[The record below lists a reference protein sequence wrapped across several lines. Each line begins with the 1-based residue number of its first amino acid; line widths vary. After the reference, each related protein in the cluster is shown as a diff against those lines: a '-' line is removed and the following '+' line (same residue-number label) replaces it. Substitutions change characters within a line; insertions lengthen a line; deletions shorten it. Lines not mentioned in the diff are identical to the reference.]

1 MSPRYGSLVSPGRK
15 PPTERQSMA
24 GSNFN
29 LEEYE
34 TVESRLRR
42 LYEKYPTARLLTDVI
57 YQDDRRFIV
66 RTELYLELDDPRPM
80 ATGHAE
86 EIVGAG
92 FVNKTSA
99 LENCETS
106 SIGRCLSNSILML
119 DAPVGKRPSAEEM
132 QKVERYKAEPRKPVT
147 KKITFTADQLKLAE
161 AAMETVAVMT
171 DKDKLRELWTGSAE
185 ILEAPVNGTT
195 LKDVINKRAAELS
208 A

>member
-1 MSPRYGSLVSPGRK
+1 
-15 PPTERQSMA
+15 MA
-24 GSNFN
+24 GNYS

-42 LYEKYPTARLLTDVI
+42 LYQKYPTARLLTDVI
-57 YQDDRRFIV
+57 YQDDRRFVV
-66 RTELYLELDDPRPM
+66 RAELYLELDDPRPM

-106 SIGRCLSNSILML
+106 AIGRCLSNSILML
-119 DAPVGKRPSAEEM
+119 EAPVGKRPSAEEM
-132 QKVERYKAEPRKPVT
+132 QKVERYKTEPRKPIKKVT
-147 KKITFTADQLKLAE
+147 YTADQIKLAE
-161 AAMETVAVMT
+161 AAVETVSIMT